1 MKTKIVSKVSYP
13 NNQPYQRILERS
25 RELFFRYGYS
35 RLSMDEIAE
44 DLGVSKATLYRYFPD
59 KEALLRAVIG
69 KTQEQ
74 ILSTLK
80 AISDDEKSSV
90 REKLSAFLTFLSQ
103 FMSGLTREFVQDL
116 KFKLPEIWK
125 ELEVFRREK
134 VFPVFSEIVAE
145 GVRKNEIRSDL
156 DGRLFLEMFFYLAQ
170 EFMNP
175 DWLIKND
182 YAPSKLLESIIR
194 IVFFGIFLDDSQR
207 ETLKSKNQVK
217 EKKNDQ
223 KKRRI
228 KKT

>member
-1 MKTKIVSKVSYP
+1 MVSSVSSAD
-13 NNQPYQRILERS
+13 NQLSRRILERS
-25 RELFFRYGYS
+25 RELFFQFGFS

-44 DLGVSKATLYRYFPD
+44 DLEISKATLYRYFPD
-59 KEALLRAVIG
+59 KEALLRAVI
-69 KTQEQ
+69 KKSREE

-80 AISDDEKSSV
+80 NISINEKLEV
-90 REKLSAFLTFLSQ
+90 REKLSDFLS
-103 FMSGLTREFVQDL
+103 FLSRFISGLSRELIHDL
-116 KFKLPEIWK
+116 RFKLPEIWM
-125 ELEVFRREK
+125 ELEAFRREK
-134 VFPVFSEIVAE
+134 VFPIFSEIVAE

-175 DWLIKND
+175 DWLVRND